1 MNILDRLK
9 NAYNGG
15 GLREIVRKSF
25 SHAVYRI
32 NKYKTKFLVDRAK
45 LEYGLNTTEK
55 RATKVIVSLTS
66 FPLRFNK
73 IHICLKSL
81 LLQRIKPDKIIVYLG
96 NDSSRTQFTKE
107 MLDLERYGVEFRIDS
122 ERNLKAHK
130 KYFYA
135 MQEFPNDIIVTADDD
150 LYYPSNWLS
159 SLLKTYDKYP
169 NAISARRVHL
179 MKQKDGALLPYNM
192 WKDQCRSIVEPN
204 FSLLATGGSGK
215 LYPPHCLKECAFDVE
230 KIKELCF
237 DADDIWL
244 KCMEIVS
251 EIPVVWAKNWEV
263 DQLGVGSNREGA
275 LSQKNVDCSH
285 NDVCLKNVM
294 DFYNISASLFLSR

>member
-1 MNILDRLK
+1 MNFLGRLK
-9 NAYNGG
+9 NAYDGG

-25 SHAVYRI
+25 CHMVYRI
-32 NKYKTKFLVDRAK
+32 NNYKTKFLVDRAK
-45 LEYGLNTTEK
+45 FDYGLNATEE
-55 RATKVIVSLTS
+55 RETKIIVSLTS

-81 LLQRIKPDKIIVYLG
+81 LRQKVKPDKIIVYLG
-96 NDSSRTQFTKE
+96 SDSSRDQFTKE
-107 MLDLERYGVEFRIDS
+107 MLALEQYGVEYHIDS

-159 SLLKTYDKYP
+159 SLIKTYKKYP

-179 MKQKDGALLPYNM
+179 MKQKDGNLLPYNM
-192 WKDQCRSIVEPN
+192 WKDQCRSIVKPS

-215 LYPPHCLKECAFDVE
+215 LYPPHCLKECVFDDTRF
-230 KIKELCF
+230 KELCF

-251 EIPVVWAKNWEV
+251 GIPVVWAKNWEV
-263 DQLGVGSNREGA
+263 DQLGVGSNEKGA
-275 LSQKNVDCSH
+275 LSKQNVDCSH
-285 NDVCLKNVM
+285 NDVCLKNVLN
-294 DFYNISASLFLSR
+294 FYNIPTSRFFG

>member
-1 MNILDRLK
+1 MNIWERLK
-9 NAYNGG
+9 NAHASGG
-15 GLREIVRKSF
+15 FKEIVRKSF
-25 SHAVYRI
+25 FHYIYIFNSRI
-32 NKYKTKFLVDRAK
+32 TKASVDRRK
-45 LEYGLNTTEK
+45 IQFGLNQSDK
-55 RATKVIVSLTS
+55 RKEKVIVSLTS
-66 FPLRFNK
+66 FPLRFDK

-81 LLQRIKPDKIIVYLG
+81 LLQKVKPDRIIVYLG
-96 NDSSRTQFTKE
+96 SDSSRDHFTKE
-107 MLDLERYGVEFRIDS
+107 MLDLEQYGVEYHIDG

-159 SLLKTYDKYP
+159 SLLKTYQKYP

-179 MKQKDGALLPYNM
+179 MRQKDGCLLPYNM
-192 WKDQCRSIVEPN
+192 WKDQCRSVLEPS

-215 LYPPHCLKECAFDVE
+215 LYPPNCLKECAFDDTRF
-230 KIKELCF
+230 KELCF

-251 EIPVVWAKNWEV
+251 EVPVVWAKNWEV
-263 DQLGVGSNREGA
+263 DQLGVGSNQQGA
-275 LSQKNVDCSH
+275 LSKQNVDCSH
-285 NDVCLKNVM
+285 NDVCLKNVVN
-294 DFYNISASLFLSR
+294 FYNIPTSRFFE